1 MSQGE
6 VSVTVHIHNTPETVM
21 GYIADVR
28 NRPFFLGPLKSVDII
43 QGEPDAVGTRWKWT
57 WLALGMEFEGVGEC
71 VQYEPAKSYTFKTEG
86 GIASTWTYLAEA
98 DGDGTKLTIKAEYE
112 VPQSAVS
119 RLPVASVAEKMKQ
132 GEAQRVADNLQ
143 IILNR

>member
-1 MSQGE
+1 MTQGE
-6 VSVTVHIHNTPETVM
+6 VSVTVHIHNTPEAVM
-21 GYIADVR
+21 AYIADVR
-28 NRPFFLGPLKSVDII
+28 NRPFFLGPLKSIEI
-43 QGEPDAVGTRWKWT
+43 LQGEPDAVGTCWKWT

-71 VQYEPAKSYTFKTEG
+71 LQYEPGKSYSFKTEG
-86 GIASTWTYLAEA
+86 GIASKWTYQAEA
-98 DGDGTKLTIKAEYE
+98 DGDCTNLTIQAEYE
-112 VPQSAVS
+112 VPESAVS